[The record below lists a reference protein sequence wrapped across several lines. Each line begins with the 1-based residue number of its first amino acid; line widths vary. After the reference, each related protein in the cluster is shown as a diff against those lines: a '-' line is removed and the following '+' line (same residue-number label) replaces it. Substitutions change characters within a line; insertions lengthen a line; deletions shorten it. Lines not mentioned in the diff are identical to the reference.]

1 MRVCGAP
8 RACVRAPLR
17 QAFLQ
22 LLDSKKPQT
31 VFLEEPLTVMLLY
44 STVGV
49 LNAGGVHFYN
59 DIYQRDAAVLES
71 LNTPHSLRF
80 PTES

>member
-1 MRVCGAP
+1 MNNPDKLNADSI
-8 RACVRAPLR
+8 
-17 QAFLQ
+17 QQ

-44 STVGV
+44 STVGI
-49 LNAGGVHFYN
+49 LNMDGVHFYN

-71 LNTPHSLRF
+71 LDTPF
-80 PTES
+80 